1 VPAVVNVVRKSGYV
15 PDDRTPAQ
23 VAEFFRAQ
31 VDEAQKAVQAAG
43 IEPN

>member
-1 VPAVVNVVRKSGYV
+1 MANVVQKSGYV
-15 PDDRTPAQ
+15 PDDRPPAQ
-23 VAEFFRAQ
+23 VAAFFRAQ